1 MNSYAETILANS
13 VAAQRSQFGLLM
25 LMAIA
30 GAQRTNGQATLSG
43 GESHPHGLQRFLLQH
58 WQLYTLI
65 LDPIELHLNFVARR
79 HTNASDSEILL
90 DKAEWDAVGE
100 TANLIEELR
109 IVELEPLVPL
119 LREIRGRR
127 VAD

>member
-1 MNSYAETILANS
+1 M
-13 VAAQRSQFGLLM
+13 
-25 LMAIA
+25 
-30 GAQRTNGQATLSG
+30 
-43 GESHPHGLQRFLLQH
+43 
-58 WQLYTLI
+58 
-65 LDPIELHLNFVARR
+65 IELDWDTRLTVFKQCGIVQ
-79 HTNASDSEILL
+79 ASDSEILL

-119 LREIRGRR
+119 LREIRDRR